1 MESNHRKF
9 TYLTFLCLAGLAA
22 LIGFKFG
29 ETILVLLK
37 IPTQIRAFGDQSTM
51 VFNHASVAGILS
63 GVVGLVTFFVL
74 SFNATAVAYTDDC
87 ISELTKMTWP
97 TQKETTA
104 STIVVTIMIL
114 IAALIFFLIDTIW
127 TNFFHWLL

>member
-37 IPTQIRAFGDQSTM
+37 IPTQFRALGDDSSL
-51 VFNHASVAGILS
+51 VFNHASMAGILS
-63 GVVGLVTFFVL
+63 GVVGLATFFVL
-74 SFNATAVAYTDDC
+74 SFNTKAVDYTDDC

-114 IAALIFFLIDTIW
+114 VAALIFFVIDTVW